1 MNIREIREKDE
12 KEIKEALFESQDG
25 LRDIRFQI
33 ASKEIKNHQEYKKK
47 RRDIARMLTVLSE
60 RA

>member
-1 MNIREIREKDE
+1 MNMREIREKNE
-12 KEIKEALFESQDG
+12 KEIKDALREDFES

-33 ASKEIKNHQEYKKK
+33 ASKDIKNHQEYKKK
-47 RRDIARMLTVLSE
+47 RRNIARMLTVLNE